1 MTGLIRHLVNLVRVK
16 RHLTH
21 PEIVNLGELA
31 HAITTRLQIKDPARR
46 VVVSIDPGL
55 SARGDKHLLKI
66 MLTRLLENAWKLTSK
81 REKTEI
87 IFGKEKKKG
96 LTVFFI
102 HDNSP
107 GFDVSHSHKLFGRFG
122 RLAIVRRIVHKHGG
136 RIWAEAELNRGATFY
151 FTLEEA
157 NGA

>member
-1 MTGLIRHLVNLVRVK
+1 MSGLIRHMVNLVQVK
-16 RHLTH
+16 RHPMR

-31 HAITTRLQIKDPARR
+31 HAITINLQIKDPARR

-96 LTVFFI
+96 VTVFFI

-107 GFDVSHSHKLFGRFG
+107 GFDITHSHKLFGRFG
-122 RLAIVRRIVHKHGG
+122 PLAIVPRIVHKHGG
-136 RIWAEAELNRGATFY
+136 RIWAEGELNRGATFY
-151 FTLEEA
+151 FTLEDA
-157 NGA
+157 GSA